1 MRISTRTQ
9 YGFRILCQLTLE
21 FQKGPLQ
28 LSEMG
33 SREGISEKYLGQ
45 IMLILRNS
53 GLVSAQRGS
62 QGGYF
67 LSRPPDAITVL
78 EAFNAL
84 EGEVLGLGEEDAP
97 VEAKSGE
104 RRDTSLAIGEL
115 LSRLR
120 AAMTAELG
128 RYSLAELVTLAKF
141 RSGFLEFQI

>member
-9 YGFRILCQLTLE
+9 YGFRILCQLTQE
-21 FQKGPLQ
+21 YQKGPLQ

-67 LSRPPDAITVL
+67 LSRPPDAISAL
-78 EAFNAL
+78 EAFTAL
-84 EGEVLGLGEEDAP
+84 EGEVLGLGEDDAP
-97 VEAKSGE
+97 VETQGGE
-104 RRDTSLAIGEL
+104 RRDTSPAISEL

-120 AAMTAELG
+120 AAMSAELG
-128 RYSLAELVTLAKF
+128 KYSLAELVSLAKF
-141 RSGFLEFQI
+141 RSGYLEFQI

>member
-9 YGFRILCQLTLE
+9 YGFRILCQLTQE

-28 LSEMG
+28 LSEIG
-33 SREGISEKYLGQ
+33 NREGISEKYLGQ

-67 LSRPPDAITVL
+67 LSRSPESISAL
-78 EAFNAL
+78 EAFIAL
-84 EGEVLGLGEEDAP
+84 EGEVLGLGEE
-97 VEAKSGE
+97 EAAQSPGE
-104 RRDTSLAIGEL
+104 KARRDTSQVIAEL

-120 AAMTAELG
+120 IAMESELG
-128 RYSLAELVTLAKF
+128 RYSLAELTALVRF
-141 RSGFLEFQI
+141 RNGYLEYQI